1 MASFIAESCVGARNT
16 VRADACPVNRGHPK
30 KKMIYSHGR
39 LSPSGQRLSSAGVH
53 GWWRLRSSLWKLG
66 RRTDMRFSDVTDSL
80 LKRRSSE
87 IWSVRE
93 ETRERLEAYIAGN
106 YPA

>member
-1 MASFIAESCVGARNT
+1 MASVIVEPRVAPRNT
-16 VRADACPVNRGHPK
+16 VCVDAGLVDHVHPK
-30 KKMIYSHGR
+30 KTIYSHGR